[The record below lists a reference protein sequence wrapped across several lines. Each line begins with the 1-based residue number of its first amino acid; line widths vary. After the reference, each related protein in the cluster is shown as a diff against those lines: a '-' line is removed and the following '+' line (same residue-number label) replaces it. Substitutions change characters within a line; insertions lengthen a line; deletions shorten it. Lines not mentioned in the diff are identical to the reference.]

1 MANPSPSKG
10 QTPKLSLTDHTVL
23 ALLGEG
29 PTHGF
34 AIAQELI
41 AESDLGRIFTVH
53 KPLVYR
59 SLDRLVDHELAEPQ
73 QIEKGEGGPKRTIH
87 GQTKLG
93 SQLSDEWLAAPVEH
107 VRDLRIEFLTKL
119 RLNARA
125 NRPIDQLI
133 DAQRVALSERLD
145 QLSAAADSDDA
156 VDRWRRHNADAVR
169 AFLDELS

>member
-1 MANPSPSKG
+1 MAKPS
-10 QTPKLSLTDHTVL
+10 LSLTDHTVL

-53 KPLVYR
+53 RPLVYR
-59 SLDRLVDHELAEPQ
+59 SLDRLVDNELAEPQ

-87 GQTKLG
+87 GLTAAGAALN
-93 SQLSDEWLAAPVEH
+93 DEWLSTPVEH
-107 VRDLRIEFLTKL
+107 IRDLRIEFLAKL

-125 NRPIDQLI
+125 GRPTRRLI
-133 DAQRVALSERLD
+133 AAQRHALAERLE
-145 QLSAAADSDDA
+145 QLRSAADSDDA
-156 VDRWRRHNADAVR
+156 VDRWRRHNAEAVR
-169 AFLDELS
+169 AFLDDLS